1 MDHQAIRDNAIR
13 QRLCDLAACCLGQ
26 RGIAL
31 AADKTKKGNKMTKTL
46 KLSLVAATL
55 LITSVLGASAA
66 EKLKIATEGAYPPFN
81 SITADGKVVG
91 FDVDIANALCEKMK
105 VECEIVTQDWD
116 GIIPG
121 LVAKKYD
128 AIIASMSITE
138 ERRKLVDFSNP
149 YYKSALTFVG
159 KKGAGIKEVTAES
172 LKGKTVGAQAG
183 TTQADYITAA
193 FPDVALKSYPTQDEV
208 NLDLANGRIDFGVSD
223 LFPMLDWVANGKDGS
238 CCELVG
244 APVLEAKYAGEGAG
258 ITLRQEDDVLREAIN
273 KALEEI
279 LADGTYKAINAKYFA
294 IDIYNMK

>member
-1 MDHQAIRDNAIR
+1 MNKTFKTTM
-13 QRLCDLAACCLGQ
+13 LAALLSVSTTLS
-26 RGIAL
+26 AF
-31 AADKTKKGNKMTKTL
+31 AADK
-46 KLSLVAATL
+46 
-55 LITSVLGASAA
+55 I
-66 EKLKIATEGAYPPFN
+66 KIATEGAYPPFN
-81 SITADGKVVG
+81 SMTADGKVVG

-105 VECEIVTQDWD
+105 AECEIVTQDWD

-159 KKGAGIKEVTAES
+159 KKGMGITEMNAET

-193 FPDVALKSYPTQDEV
+193 FPDVELKSYPTQDEV
-208 NLDLANGRIDFGVSD
+208 NLDLSSGRIDFGVSD
-223 LFPMLDWVANGKDGS
+223 LFPMLDWVANGKDGA

-244 APVLEAKYAGEGAG
+244 APVLDPKYAGEGAG
-258 ITLRQEDDVLREAIN
+258 ITFRQEDDVLRESFN
-273 KALEEI
+273 KALDEI
-279 LADGTYKAINAKYFA
+279 IADGTYKAINDKYFK
-294 IDIYNMK
+294 IDIYTMK

>member
-1 MDHQAIRDNAIR
+1 MS
-13 QRLCDLAACCLGQ
+13 
-26 RGIAL
+26 
-31 AADKTKKGNKMTKTL
+31 KTL
-46 KLSLVAATL
+46 KMILLATTLFANTAFSAIAAD
-55 LITSVLGASAA
+55 
-66 EKLKIATEGAYPPFN
+66 KLKIATEGAYPPFN
-81 SITADGKVVG
+81 SITADGKIVG

-121 LVAKKYD
+121 LIAKKYD

-159 KKGAGIKEVTAES
+159 KKGSGIKEVTAEM
-172 LKGKTVGAQAG
+172 LKGKTIGAQAG

-193 FPDVALKSYPTQDEV
+193 FPDVTLKSYPTQDEV
-208 NLDLANGRIDFGVSD
+208 NLDLVSGRIDLGVSD
-223 LFPMLDWVANGKDGS
+223 LFPMLDWTANSKDGA

-258 ITLRQEDDVLREAIN
+258 ITVRQEDDVLREALN
-273 KALEEI
+273 KALDEI

>member
-1 MDHQAIRDNAIR
+1 MSLAVGANAGYP
-13 QRLCDLAACCLGQ
+13 C
-26 RGIAL
+26 AL
-31 AADKTKKGNKMTKTL
+31 KNKTGNKMTNRL
-46 KLSLVAATL
+46 KRSFVAVTL
-55 LITSVLGASAA
+55 LIVGTFSAGAA

-81 SITADGKVVG
+81 SMTADGKVVG

-159 KKGAGIKEVTAES
+159 KKGSGMKDITADA

-193 FPDVALKSYPTQDEV
+193 FPDVELKSYPTQDEV
-208 NLDLANGRIDFGVSD
+208 NLDLANGRIDLGVSD

-238 CCELVG
+238 CCELIG
-244 APVLEAKYAGEGAG
+244 APVLDAKYAGEGAG
-258 ITLRQEDDVLREAIN
+258 ITFRQEDDVLRETFN
-273 KALEEI
+273 KALEAI